1 MKKNSSLFL
10 TIAVAFMVIGIM
22 LTCVKR
28 KETGTIIE
36 KNRSVE
42 QVFDSNRDSL
52 LSIPGVVG
60 AGIAQLDDKPC
71 IMVMVKRKSDISPEQ
86 IPQELDGYRVIIEE
100 TRQIESQ
107 DEP

>member
-1 MKKNSSLFL
+1 MKKYSSLFL
-10 TIAVAFMVIGIM
+10 TIAVVFMVIGVM

-28 KETGTIIE
+28 KETGMIIE
-36 KNRSVE
+36 KSRSVE

-71 IMVMVKRKSDISPEQ
+71 IMVMVKRKSDISPDQ
-86 IPQELDGYRVIIEE
+86 IPQEIDGYRIVIEE
-100 TRQIESQ
+100 TSRVEDIGK
-107 DEP
+107 